1 MRALVIE
8 PEAGN
13 GPALVG
19 ERLRQCRFELTDV
32 VLSDERGDA
41 LDVDL
46 GAPADYDVIVAMGSI
61 RSVYE
66 ASSRPWIGV
75 ELDFLRGAH
84 AAGVPVLGIC
94 FGAQAL
100 ASAHGG
106 RVVRSDRPQV
116 GWYPLDG
123 GSLLPDGPWMQWHY
137 DRIEP
142 PAQATVL
149 ATDEFCV
156 QAFRIGRSLGV
167 QFHPEITSHH
177 LAGWI
182 GNGGAGELVGLGID
196 PDVLLADTAAIEA
209 DVTVR
214 TYRLVDWFL
223 ADVADVADIGEVAR
237 SGSGEAVAHQVDE
250 VVVIEGS
257 AGRLVDS

>member
-1 MRALVIE
+1 VRALVIE

-19 ERLRQCRFELTDV
+19 ERLRQRRFELTAV
-32 VLSDERGDA
+32 VLSDAHGDK

-46 GAPADYDVIVAMGSI
+46 GQPTDFDVVVAMGSI

-66 ASSRPWIGV
+66 ASTRTWIAD
-75 ELDFLRGAH
+75 ELDFLRWAH
-84 AAGVPVLGIC
+84 TAGIPVLGIC

-106 RVVRSDRPQV
+106 HVVRAERPQV

-123 GSLLPDGPWMQWHY
+123 DSSVPDGPWMQWHY

-142 PAQATVL
+142 PAAATVL
-149 ATDEFCV
+149 AADELCV

-167 QFHPEITSHH
+167 QFHPEVTPAH

-182 GNGGAGELVGLGID
+182 DNGGATELARLGID
-196 PDVLLADTAAIEA
+196 PDQLLADTEAIQP
-209 DVTVR
+209 DVTTR
-214 TYRLVDWFL
+214 TNRLVDWFL
-223 ADVADVADIGEVAR
+223 ADVAELRDSDETR
-237 SGSGEAVAHQVDE
+237 PDQVDE
-250 VVVIEGS
+250 VVVVKGA

>member
-1 MRALVIE
+1 VRALVIE

-19 ERLRQCRFELTDV
+19 ERLRQLRFELTTV
-32 VLSDERGDA
+32 VLSDEHGDT

-46 GAPADYDVIVAMGSI
+46 GQPADYDVVIAMGSI

-66 ASSRPWIGV
+66 APTRPWIMD
-75 ELDFLRGAH
+75 ELDFLGLAH
-84 AAGVPVLGIC
+84 TAGVPVLGIC

-106 RVVRSDRPQV
+106 HVVRADRPQV
-116 GWYPLDG
+116 GWYPLEG
-123 GSLLPDGPWMQWHY
+123 GASLPEGPWMQWHY

-142 PAQATVL
+142 PVAATVL
-149 ATDEFCV
+149 AADDLCV

-167 QFHPEITSHH
+167 QFHPEVTRDH

-182 GNGGAGELVGLGID
+182 DNGGAAELARLGID
-196 PDVLLADTAAIEA
+196 PDELLADTEAIQP
-209 DVTVR
+209 DVTTR
-214 TYRLVDWFL
+214 TNRLVDWFL
-223 ADVADVADIGEVAR
+223 ADVAGVKPSTPPAMV
-237 SGSGEAVAHQVDE
+237 
-250 VVVIEGS
+250 
-257 AGRLVDS
+257 